1 MDWALVLDSGL
12 WVLLF
17 LFWVQ
22 YFWIRSLRKRVRE
35 LQWYRQYYWNQ
46 PYQTQGRQKWRW

>member
-1 MDWALVLDSGL
+1 MDWALVRDSGL

-22 YFWIRSLRKRVRE
+22 FLWIRSLRKRVRE

-46 PYQTQGRQKWRW
+46 PYQTQSRQNWRW

>member
-1 MDWALVLDSGL
+1 MDWALVRDSGL

-22 YFWIRSLRKRVRE
+22 WFWIRSLRKRLRE

-46 PYQTQGRQKWRW
+46 PYQTQGRQNWRW